1 MNVKL
6 WNETKKTEVPR
17 DMLSCDIITSDLP
30 LEYCLLV
37 CQRMTS
43 DNSRHPY
50 PPLPL
55 SYTPQKPPA
64 FSDKGGYMIKFVI

>member
-17 DMLSCDIITSDLP
+17 DMLSCDVITSDLP

-43 DNSRHPY
+43 DNSCHPHL
-50 PPLPL
+50 PLPL
-55 SYTPQKPPA
+55 S
-64 FSDKGGYMIKFVI
+64 